1 MTLNQILSTIWPN
14 EYVWEPYQAQS
25 LLQMYLNSGFG
36 YNHDS
41 YMGAR
46 NLSEL
51 FNEPDRINAPN
62 RSGFFA
68 R

>member
-14 EYVWEPYQAQS
+14 EYVRYPSQAQS
-25 LLQMYLNSGFG
+25 LLQIYLNSGFG
-36 YNHDS
+36 YSHDS

-51 FNEPDRINAPN
+51 FKEPDRINAPN
-62 RSGFFA
+62 RNGFS
-68 R
+68 RR